1 MTGNNSLGSNG
12 KLEKI
17 PIKELVYNTKLP
29 LDYLKLLAEQ
39 SATECEKLHI
49 QPVVIAR
56 RNGVNY
62 IINGQHTVD
71 IVVAVTG
78 TRDTAVWCKVFEN
91 IHFECEEEI
100 FGSAT
105 EAILDEEAIE

>member
-1 MTGNNSLGSNG
+1 MTGNNPFGSNG

-17 PIKELVYNTKLP
+17 PIKELVYNSKLS
-29 LDYLKLLAEQ
+29 LDYLKLHAEH

-49 QPVVIAR
+49 QPVIVAR
-56 RNGVNY
+56 HKGVNY

-78 TRDTAVWCKVFEN
+78 TQDTAVWCKVFED
-91 IHFECEEEI
+91 IHFEREEEI
-100 FGSAT
+100 FGSVT
-105 EAILDEEAIE
+105 EPIPDEEAME